1 YKESQAQGPGGQ
13 RARGLG
19 CASPGTQQKKRV
31 TPIRRI
37 SSPPQ
42 ARCLALGRSRQRTNS
57 GKQNRVGARAV
68 GAQAVLLPLLVM
80 MSSQEADHWHIEI
93 LKEVVRL
100 ASHLP
105 WTDRLC
111 DFAGA
116 QVR

>member
-1 YKESQAQGPGGQ
+1 MDSRLNGQ
-13 RARGLG
+13 EADVIQFGRVASKPDRDQFDAAGQVLRKPVLG
-19 CASPGTQQKKRV
+19 AGTV
-31 TPIRRI
+31 
-37 SSPPQ
+37 
-42 ARCLALGRSRQRTNS
+42 GQRTNS
-57 GKQNRVGARAV
+57 GKQNCVGARAV